1 MTVAP
6 ADERPRL
13 RDSPGASAA
22 VTFAF
27 ADPRTRVFAT
37 ARLGLTAEGASGLVV
52 LFSGGEVA
60 AVRAEATQAPPAG
73 AGWEDVRA
81 AGLVTT
87 VEEPLGAWTLRGEG
101 EDFALDLRFEARSRP
116 AVLDAEHPAAKLG
129 GLEGY
134 EQLCAVRG
142 TVTTTGTRRDVRCLG
157 QRGHSW
163 GAPDWERLSLSR
175 MLTVWMAEDRALS
188 LVAVRPA
195 RARAHADELLDCTL
209 LEGGP
214 PAEPVPVADPRLST
228 AYDADGHMV
237 RAGLELWVGHDDEM
251 ARRGAGEV
259 LCGTSL
265 DLGRLQ
271 LQTSFFGWRIDG
283 REGVGRYDVL
293 RRV

>member
-1 MTVAP
+1 MTVA
-6 ADERPRL
+6 ADDERPRL
-13 RDSPGASAA
+13 ADAPGASAA

-27 ADPRTRVFAT
+27 ADPNTRVFAT

-60 AVRAEATQAPPAG
+60 GVRAEAAPAPPAG
-73 AGWEDVRA
+73 GGWDAVRA
-81 AGLVTT
+81 AGLTTT
-87 VEEPLGAWTLRGEG
+87 VDEPLEAWTLRGEG
-101 EDFALDLRFEARSRP
+101 EGFALDLRFEARSRP
-116 AVLDAEHPAAKLG
+116 AVLPPDSPAATLG

-134 EQLCAVRG
+134 EQVCAVHG
-142 TVTTTGTRRDVRCLG
+142 TVTTAGTRRDVRCLG

-163 GAPDWERLSLSR
+163 GTPDWERLSLSR
-175 MLTVWMAEDRALS
+175 MLTAWMAEDRALS

-195 RARAHADELLDCTL
+195 RARGHADELVDCTL

-228 AYDADGHMV
+228 AYDAEGRMR
-237 RAGLELWVGHDDEM
+237 RAGLELWVGDDDAV

-271 LQTSFFGWRIDG
+271 LHTSFFSWRIDG
-283 REGVGRYDVL
+283 RPGVGRYDVL
-293 RRV
+293 RRL